1 MNPEGNDL
9 ALVMGGGGARA
20 GYQIGFLNY
29 LARLH
34 PELKI
39 PILTGVSAGAINAA
53 YLANHAGNF
62 GERTEALTKIWV
74 RLTAEQVFRVDLLSI
89 ACSVFRWNIR
99 LLLGGASHTVKARS
113 LLDTSPLEALLK
125 HAFESNDGYLT
136 GIQRNLG
143 NGELKAIAIT
153 ASNYVTGQ
161 SVSWVQGRKLR
172 HWERA
177 HRKGTQ
183 CALKLKHILASVA
196 LPIFFP
202 AVEIDGSWYG
212 DGGIRMTAP
221 LAPAIHL
228 GASRILAISTDYA
241 PDHEEDNVLNTD
253 HYPPPIQIAGTL
265 FNAIFLDLLDGDI
278 LRLERI
284 NRLIARL
291 PEEQRY
297 GLRPIK
303 LLLSRPSQDLGKLA
317 SAYEPS
323 LPRSFRF
330 MTRGLGTKETR
341 TNDILSLLMFQPDY
355 LHHVMKLG
363 YQDAEKRSDEIS
375 KFLEG

>member
-1 MNPEGNDL
+1 
-9 ALVMGGGGARA
+9 
-20 GYQIGFLNY
+20 
-29 LARLH
+29 
-34 PELKI
+34 
-39 PILTGVSAGAINAA
+39 
-53 YLANHAGNF
+53 
-62 GERTEALTKIWV
+62 
-74 RLTAEQVFRVDLLSI
+74 
-89 ACSVFRWNIR
+89 VFRWSIR
-99 LLLGGASHTVKARS
+99 LLLGSASHAIKARS
-113 LLDTSPLEALLK
+113 LLDTSPLEALLE
-125 HAFESNDGYLT
+125 HVFEASNGYLT

-153 ASNYVTGQ
+153 ASNYSTGQ

-172 HWERA
+172 HWQRA

-183 CALKLKHILASVA
+183 CALKLEHILASIA

-202 AVEIDGSWYG
+202 AVEIDGCWYG

-221 LAPAIHL
+221 LSPAIHL
-228 GASRILAISTDYA
+228 GANRILAISTDSA
-241 PDHEEDNVLNTD
+241 PNYEEDNFRSID

-265 FNAIFLDLLDGDI
+265 FNAIFLDLFDGDI
-278 LRLERI
+278 LRLKRI
-284 NRLIARL
+284 NRLIAKL

-317 SAYEPS
+317 SEYEPT

-341 TNDILSLLMFQPDY
+341 TNDVLSLLMFQPDY
-355 LHHVMKLG
+355 LHHVMELG
-363 YQDAEKRSDEIS
+363 YQDAEKRGEEIS